1 MAPTRTK
8 LLIKTI
14 NNWGSL
20 LEAVQRVV
28 LQALGALVLIYEVIR
43 AILRR

>member
-1 MAPTRTK
+1 MPTRTQ

-14 NNWGSL
+14 NDWGSL

-28 LQALGALVLIYEVIR
+28 LQALGAIVLIYEVIK
-43 AILRR
+43 ALLR